1 MGLFRLME
9 EQDEYS
15 ENYILRAVTVGQ
27 TTLVA
32 IAKDKM
38 GRKFTSTP
46 RQIEVRK
53 LSHPKFIF
61 HLVYKFIS
69 FINVQWLGLCS
80 FTAYIMSSV
89 PGWGTK
95 IPQVVKYGQ
104 KKNCKH
110 NFNDHFYSN
119 EWIHNLFKH
128 FHSSNL

>member
-15 ENYILRAVTVGQ
+15 ENYILRAITVGQ

-32 IAKDKM
+32 IARDKM

-46 RQIEVRK
+46 QQIEVRK
-53 LSHPKFIF
+53 LSHPKFIL

-69 FINVQWLGLCS
+69 FINVQWLGLYA
-80 FTAYIMSSV
+80 FTAYIMSSI

-95 IPQVVKYGQ
+95 SPQVVKYGQ
-104 KKNCKH
+104 KK
-110 NFNDHFYSN
+110 
-119 EWIHNLFKH
+119 
-128 FHSSNL
+128 

>member
-15 ENYILRAVTVGQ
+15 ENYILRAITVGQ

-32 IAKDKM
+32 IARDKM

-53 LSHPKFIF
+53 LSHPKFIL
-61 HLVYKFIS
+61 HLVYKCTS
-69 FINVQWLGLCS
+69 FINIQWLGLHA
-80 FTAYIMSSV
+80 FTAYIMSSI

-104 KKNCKH
+104 KKVIVNIILMTT
-110 NFNDHFYSN
+110 FIPVRGYIITYLSIFT
-119 EWIHNLFKH
+119 
-128 FHSSNL
+128 